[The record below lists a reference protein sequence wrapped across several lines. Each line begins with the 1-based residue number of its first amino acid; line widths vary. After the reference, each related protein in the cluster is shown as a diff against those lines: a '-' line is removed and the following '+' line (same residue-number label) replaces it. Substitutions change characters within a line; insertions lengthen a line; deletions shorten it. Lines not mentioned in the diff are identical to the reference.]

1 MSILAELSNLRVYFY
16 DSSDKRF
23 IRAVENMSFPIE
35 NGKVLGLVGESGCGK
50 TVTAL
55 SMMGLLVSEPGIIN
69 GKFLFEPKEED
80 GEYIRS
86 LLQKV
91 KSSDPDEE
99 MGSGDRLNLF
109 YGLKRFISIEENPF
123 TIIKNTERWLRYHD
137 TVMEK
142 IRGKNISMIFQNPL
156 TSLNP
161 FLTIESQIRKTLL
174 RYNESIDKHEITD
187 MILELLR
194 SVRLYNPEAVIKMY
208 PSNLSM
214 GMAQRVIIAIA
225 LASNPKLLI
234 ADEPTTGLDT
244 TNKYRIIDLLNSI
257 IENKGLSM
265 LLISHNIRLVG
276 EIADSIAV
284 MYAGILVELGDK
296 QEILK
301 IKKSTRHPYTEA
313 LIQAIPT
320 DYDLKKGKKLKVIAG
335 RAPNNKMGIKGCPF
349 VNRCFYATGEIK
361 KKCISKTPPLVEVS
375 KGHFIRC
382 YLYFK

>member
-1 MSILAELSNLRVYFY
+1 MSVLAELRNLKVYFY
-16 DSSDKRF
+16 DSRDKRF
-23 IRAVENMSFPIE
+23 IRAVENMSFQID

-55 SMMGLLVSEPGIIN
+55 SMMGLLISEPGIIN
-69 GKFLFEPKEED
+69 GRFLFEPKEED
-80 GEYIRS
+80 KKYIKS
-86 LLQKV
+86 LLQKR
-91 KSSDPDEE
+91 KFFSNEE
-99 MGSGDRLNLF
+99 TFIDRKLDLF
-109 YGLKRFISIEENPF
+109 YGLKRFINIEENPF

-137 TVMEK
+137 TIMEK

-161 FLTIESQIRKTLL
+161 FMTVESQIKKTLM
-174 RYNESIDKHEITD
+174 RYNEKIDKHEIRD
-187 MILELLR
+187 RIYELLR
-194 SVRLYNPEAVIKMY
+194 SVRLYNPGAVLKMY

-257 IENKGLSM
+257 VENAGLSM

-276 EIADSIAV
+276 EIANNIAV
-284 MYAGILVELGDK
+284 MYAGVLVELGSK
-296 QEILK
+296 QEILRM
-301 IKKSTRHPYTEA
+301 KKSPRHPYTEA

-320 DYDLKKGKKLKVIAG
+320 DYDLKKGKKLRVIEG
-335 RAPNNKMGIKGCPF
+335 RAPNNKLSIKGCPF
-349 VNRCFYATGEIK
+349 VNRCFYATGEIR
-361 KKCISKTPPLVEVS
+361 KKCESKLPPLIEVS
-375 KGHFIRC
+375 KGHYIRC

>member
-1 MSILAELSNLRVYFY
+1 MSILAELRNLKVYFY
-16 DSSDKRF
+16 DSRDKRF

-55 SMMGLLVSEPGIIN
+55 SMMGLLISEPGIIN
-69 GKFLFEPKEED
+69 GEFLFEPKEED
-80 GEYIRS
+80 RKYLKN
-86 LLQKV
+86 LLL
-91 KSSDPDEE
+91 KSHFITDEE
-99 MGSGDRLNLF
+99 ISIDKKLNLF

-123 TIIKNTERWLRYHD
+123 TIIKNTEKWLRYHD
-137 TVMEK
+137 IIMEK

-161 FLTIESQIRKTLL
+161 FMTIESQIRRTLA
-174 RYNESIDKHEITD
+174 RYNENIGRQEIRDK
-187 MILELLR
+187 MYELLR
-194 SVRLYNPEAVIKMY
+194 SVRLYNPEAVLKMF

-225 LASNPKLLI
+225 LASNPRLLI

-276 EIADSIAV
+276 EIANNIAV
-284 MYAGILVELGDK
+284 MYAGILVELGSK
-296 QEILK
+296 QEILRT
-301 IKKSTRHPYTEA
+301 KKSPRHPYTEA

-320 DYDLKKGKKLKVIAG
+320 DYDLKKGKKLRVIGG
-335 RAPNNKMGIKGCPF
+335 RAPNNKLNIKGCPF
-349 VNRCFYATGEIK
+349 VSRCFYATGEIK
-361 KKCISKTPPLVEVS
+361 KKCESHIPPLIKVS
-375 KGHFIRC
+375 EGHYIRC
-382 YLYFK
+382 FLYYK